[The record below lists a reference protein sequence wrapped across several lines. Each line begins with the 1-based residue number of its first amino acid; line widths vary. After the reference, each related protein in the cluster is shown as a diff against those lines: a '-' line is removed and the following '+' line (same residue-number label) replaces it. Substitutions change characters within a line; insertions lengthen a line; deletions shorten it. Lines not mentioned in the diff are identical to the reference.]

1 MAKEDK
7 IKAKLNDLAYIDE
20 ATKKYLEGSTTIEI
34 NFTKHGQPENYV
46 RERYTSRGNRFY
58 NAKEALMKETAKE
71 LKQLIS
77 PENRII
83 LDKLVVDPTA
93 DYYVEIEAVF
103 YIKIPNA
110 DSIEKTVL
118 KEKGVIRPV
127 TRPDLDNYDKY
138 IIDTLHGVIYDD
150 DKRVISIKTNKLYS
164 INPRTELKIKIVI
177 L

>member
-1 MAKEDK
+1 MAREDRIKE
-7 IKAKLNDLAYIDE
+7 KLNDPKFIEE
-20 ATKKYLEGSTTIEI
+20 ATKKFLEGSRVIEI

-58 NAKEALMKETAKE
+58 NAKEALMRETAKE
-71 LKQLIS
+71 LKQLVS
-77 PENRII
+77 PENRMI

-93 DYYVEIEAVF
+93 EYYVEMEADF

-118 KEKGVIRPV
+118 KERGIIKPA

-164 INPRTELKIKIVI
+164 INPRTELKIKIII